1 MRFRTAVPI
10 PFLTLQRTPAV
21 VWREHASCRLLFDAG
36 KPRNAAS
43 QPRCS
48 DERCIVTTPLLEAEE
63 VSKEFTV
70 GRRLGPGGRRQVHAV
85 DRVSLQVWPGETLGL
100 VGESGCGKST
110 LGRCLVR
117 LYNVTSGR
125 IRFEGKDITELGP
138 SALRPIRRRLQMVF
152 QDPYASLNPRR
163 RVADIIA
170 EPLRVHFSMSAAD
183 VTKRVQELLTLVGL
197 SPDHLSRFPHEFSGG
212 QRQRI
217 GVARALALE
226 PRVIVADEPVSALDV
241 SIQAQIINLFA
252 DLQERLGLTYI
263 IIAHDLSVIRQVSN
277 RTAVM
282 YLGSIVETGPTEL
295 IYNAPA
301 HPYTQALI
309 SAVPVPEMDSKTRR
323 ERIVL
328 TGDVPSPM
336 NPPTGCRFNPR
347 CRFATELCRR
357 ERPPLLP
364 LGDGRE
370 VACHYPLV
378 ASAVALTGEITANRS
393 TSVSA

>member
-1 MRFRTAVPI
+1 MTA
-10 PFLTLQRTPAV
+10 
-21 VWREHASCRLLFDAG
+21 
-36 KPRNAAS
+36 
-43 QPRCS
+43 
-48 DERCIVTTPLLEAEE
+48 PLLEAVE
-63 VSKEFTV
+63 VSKDFTV
-70 GRRLGPGGRRQVHAV
+70 GRSLLPGGRRTVHAV
-85 DRVSLQVWPGETLGL
+85 DRVSLQVLPGETLGL

-117 LYNVTSGR
+117 LYDVTSGQV
-125 IRFEGKDITELGP
+125 RFEGRDITRLGP
-138 SALRPIRRRLQMVF
+138 RELRPVRRHLQMVF

-170 EPLRVHFSMSAAD
+170 EPLRVHFKMGSAAAGE
-183 VTKRVQELLTLVGL
+183 RVRELLSLVGL
-197 SPDHLSRFPHEFSGG
+197 APDHANRFPHEFSGG

-226 PRVIVADEPVSALDV
+226 PRLIVADEPVSALDV
-241 SIQAQIINLFA
+241 SIQAQIINLFT

-263 IIAHDLSVIRQVSN
+263 IVAHDLSVIRQVSN

-282 YLGSIVETGPTEL
+282 YLGSIVETGPTDL
-295 IYNAPA
+295 IYAAPA
-301 HPYTQALI
+301 HPYTAALI
-309 SAVPVPEMDSKTRR
+309 SAVPVPEMSSRRR

-336 NPPTGCRFNPR
+336 APPPGCRFHPR
-347 CRFATELCRR
+347 CRFATDLCRQD
-357 ERPPLLP
+357 RPQLQP

-378 ASAVALTGEITANRS
+378 APSAAVAATASLVARAEERRTG
-393 TSVSA
+393 SA

>member
-1 MRFRTAVPI
+1 VTA
-10 PFLTLQRTPAV
+10 
-21 VWREHASCRLLFDAG
+21 
-36 KPRNAAS
+36 
-43 QPRCS
+43 
-48 DERCIVTTPLLEAEE
+48 PLLEAVA
-63 VSKEFTV
+63 VSKDFSV
-70 GRRLGPGGRRQVHAV
+70 GRSLLPGARRIVHAV
-85 DRVSLQVWPGETLGL
+85 DNVSLKVFPGETLGL

-117 LYNVTSGR
+117 LYDVTSGQ
-125 IRFEGKDITELGP
+125 IRFEGRDITRLGP
-138 SALRPIRRRLQMVF
+138 RELRPVRRHLQMVF

-170 EPLRVHFSMSAAD
+170 EPLRVHFKMRSAGAGE
-183 VTKRVQELLTLVGL
+183 RVRELLRLVGL
-197 SPDHLSRFPHEFSGG
+197 SPDHASRFPHEFSGG

-226 PRVIVADEPVSALDV
+226 PRLIVADEPVSALDV

-263 IIAHDLSVIRQVSN
+263 IVAHDLSVIRQVSN

-282 YLGSIVETGPTEL
+282 YLGSIVETGPTDL
-295 IYNAPA
+295 IYAAPA

-309 SAVPVPEMDSKTRR
+309 SAVPVPEMSSPRR

-328 TGDVPSPM
+328 TGDVPSPIA
-336 NPPTGCRFNPR
+336 PPPGCRFSPR
-347 CRFATELCRR
+347 CRFATDLCRQ
-357 ERPPLLP
+357 ERPPLRP

-378 ASAVALTGEITANRS
+378 APAAAAAGLAPAAAAVDERRIG
-393 TSVSA
+393 SV